1 MFHILNSCG
10 VWSLFCG
17 MWNVECGMRY
27 DFKNKWFDND
37 YFISVLFSFH
47 IPHSTFHIPQLC
59 KLQKII

>member
-27 DFKNKWFDND
+27 DFKNKWFD
-37 YFISVLFSFH
+37 
-47 IPHSTFHIPQLC
+47 T
-59 KLQKII
+59 